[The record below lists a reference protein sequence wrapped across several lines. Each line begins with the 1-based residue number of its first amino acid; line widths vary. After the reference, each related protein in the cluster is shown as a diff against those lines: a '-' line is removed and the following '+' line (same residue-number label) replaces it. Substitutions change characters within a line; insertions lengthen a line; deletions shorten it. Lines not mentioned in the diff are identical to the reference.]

1 MILLI
6 LVSYVAGGAVEV
18 LFAVVRKEE
27 VNEGFLVIG
36 FIFPL
41 ILPPG
46 IPLWLIAVEII
57 WHCH

>member
-1 MILLI
+1 MIR
-6 LVSYVAGGAVEV
+6 VSYFAGGAVEV
-18 LFAVVRKEE
+18 LFAVMRKEE
-27 VNEGFLVIG
+27 VNEGFLVTG

-46 IPLWLIAVEII
+46 IPLWLVAVEII